1 VLRSAAR
8 AALDLI
14 SAENPKAEH
23 FQKYPTTTS
32 EMPYLSRLTAENMIP
47 LDDSEEAPR
56 MHQSARPTA
65 ELRHTLRELLA
76 HKVSN
81 PDDDPHLSGV
91 LFFCAT
97 DERTRQLIERI
108 ELLASEAFFDA
119 SGRAISHRMRAA
131 AVDGVRIKQ
140 KHKAPA
146 DETVIRIALPDKG
159 YITVSTARL

>member
-1 VLRSAAR
+1 
-8 AALDLI
+8 
-14 SAENPKAEH
+14 
-23 FQKYPTTTS
+23 
-32 EMPYLSRLTAENMIP
+32 
-47 LDDSEEAPR
+47 
-56 MHQSARPTA
+56 MHLSARTTA

-76 HKVSN
+76 HEVCN

-108 ELLASEAFFDA
+108 ELLASEVFFDA
-119 SGRAISHRMRAA
+119 SGRAISHRMRAV
-131 AVDGVRIKQ
+131 AVEGVRIKQ